1 MPSEENRTMKRN
13 TTRAAAFASALLV
26 LGALAACNKKNDTT
40 LTDTT
45 ATGTTTATLA
55 VDTTPIRISDIQVG
69 KAVGSDKKVGSQTT
83 SFGVRD
89 TMYVAVVTDGA
100 AKDAKITTKWTF
112 NDKQVVKES
121 TQTISP
127 TGGETVTEF
136 HVDKKSAWPKG
147 KYKVEVML
155 NGASSGT
162 KDLEVK

>member
-1 MPSEENRTMKRN
+1 MTARIGTL
-13 TTRAAAFASALLV
+13 ASALVLV
-26 LGALAACNKKNDTT
+26 GTIAACNKKNDTT
-40 LTDTT
+40 VTDTT
-45 ATGTTTATLA
+45 SLGTTTATVA
-55 VDTTPIRISDIQVG
+55 VDTAPLRVSDIQVG
-69 KAVGSDKKVGSQTT
+69 KAVGSDKKVGDQTT

-89 TMYVAVVTDGA
+89 TMFVAVVTDGA
-100 AKDAKITTKWTF
+100 AKDAKVTAKWTF

-121 TQTISP
+121 SQTISP

-155 NGASSGT
+155 NGVSSGT